1 MKDFFHKNGIVLLIA
16 ALALT
21 GVISI
26 GSAVLPVN
34 PLSNLLGILATPFRA
49 AATAV
54 ISWGEGVYRYATE
67 YEALQERVAELEREL
82 AEMEA
87 ANRESVSALE
97 ENERLRDLLELRQR
111 RRDFVFESAAVTGR
125 TSTSWEATLTIS
137 KGTAH
142 GVAEG
147 DSVITETGEL
157 VGVVDEAGL
166 NWSTVTTIID
176 PDISVGATVFR
187 TADSG
192 ILEGDLTLM
201 TQGTCRLSYLSTQAE
216 LVSGDEVLTSGTGGL
231 YPSGLVIG
239 YIEGVY
245 TDPSGLEQYAVLRPA
260 ADLDALAQVFVI
272 KDFEIIE

>member
-1 MKDFFHKNGIVLLIA
+1 MKDFFRKNGIVLLIA
-16 ALALT
+16 ALVLT

-26 GSAVLPVN
+26 GSAVMPVN
-34 PLSNLLGILATPFRA
+34 PLTNLLGILATPFRA

-54 ISWGEGVYRYATE
+54 VSWGEGVYRYATE

-82 AEMEA
+82 AETEA
-87 ANRESVSALE
+87 ANREAASALE

-137 KGTAH
+137 KGSAH
-142 GVAEG
+142 GVEEG
-147 DSVITETGEL
+147 DSVITETGAL

-201 TQGTCRLSYLSTQAE
+201 TQGACRLSYLSAQAE

>member
-1 MKDFFHKNGIVLLIA
+1 MKDFFRKNGIVLLIA
-16 ALALT
+16 ALVLT

-26 GSAVLPVN
+26 GSAVMPVN
-34 PLSNLLGILATPFRA
+34 PLTNLLGILATPFRA

-54 ISWGEGVYRYATE
+54 VSWGEGVYRYATE
-67 YEALQERVAELEREL
+67 YEALQARVAELEREL
-82 AEMEA
+82 AETEA
-87 ANRESVSALE
+87 ANREAASALE

-137 KGTAH
+137 KGSAH

-147 DSVITETGEL
+147 DSVITETGAL

-201 TQGTCRLSYLSTQAE
+201 TQGACRLSYLSAQAE

>member
-1 MKDFFHKNGIVLLIA
+1 MKDFFRKNGIVLLIA
-16 ALALT
+16 ALVLT

-26 GSAVLPVN
+26 GSAVMPVN
-34 PLSNLLGILATPFRA
+34 PLTNLLGILATPFRA

-54 ISWGEGVYRYATE
+54 VSWGEGVYRYATE

-82 AEMEA
+82 AETEA
-87 ANRESVSALE
+87 ANREAASALE
-97 ENERLRDLLELRQR
+97 ENARLRDLLELRQR

-137 KGTAH
+137 KGSAH

-147 DSVITETGEL
+147 DSVITETGAL

-201 TQGTCRLSYLSTQAE
+201 TQGACRLSYLSAQAE

>member
-1 MKDFFHKNGIVLLIA
+1 MKDFFRKNGIVLLIA
-16 ALALT
+16 ALVLT

-26 GSAVLPVN
+26 GSAVMPVN
-34 PLSNLLGILATPFRA
+34 PLTNLLGILATPFRA

-54 ISWGEGVYRYATE
+54 VSWGEGVYRYATE

-82 AEMEA
+82 AETEA
-87 ANRESVSALE
+87 ANREAASALE

-137 KGTAH
+137 KGSAH

-147 DSVITETGEL
+147 DSVITETGAL

-201 TQGTCRLSYLSTQAE
+201 TQGACRLSYLSAQAE